1 MGMCETYS
9 APAKSLEE
17 MAEEQEQNEATQV
30 ASEKPENDNKD

>member
-17 MAEEQEQNEATQV
+17 MAEEQEQNEAAETV
-30 ASEKPENDNKD
+30 SEKPENGTKD